1 MHDIAAAHCAN
12 VDDSNTV
19 ITIPLSYAVDRREA
33 VRACAEKAGFRVVQV
48 ISEPVAAC
56 LAHGLEQEMVSIQRL
71 KKCSEIAIVP
81 YLFNNWP
88 FNILYSTP

>member
-71 KKCSEIAIVP
+71 RKCLEIAIVL
-81 YLFNNWP
+81 YLSNNWP
-88 FNILYSTP
+88 FNILYSSP